1 MASSFREQARVALER
16 ANAEIESKIDVRLRY
31 AALELR
37 ICIEAVT
44 YDRAQCYEELLA
56 PDVYR
61 KWQPQKLMAALIEID
76 PLANEGPTVH
86 FLDESNA
93 EATMQTWV
101 SLGKETVFTLKDI
114 SDEYHALGSFVHLPN
129 LDKAAT
135 ATNFEEMRKRCI
147 HISSKLTEVLSSPVF
162 NAVFQNIV
170 ELPCDSCGN
179 TIRKH
184 VPAKAVSVEAKCYK
198 CNAAYKISAQEDG
211 SYSSHRL
218 GKILPC
224 MNEGCDGVLAIP
236 REEIKDR
243 AKIECQT
250 CKSKFFLSQTYRL
263 TRA

>member
-1 MASSFREQARVALER
+1 MASSFREQAKAALER
-16 ANAEIESKIDVRLRY
+16 ANGEIESKIDVRLRY

-56 PDVYR
+56 PDVYS
-61 KWQPQKLMAALIEID
+61 KWQPQRLMESLIEIE
-76 PLANEGPTVH
+76 PHANEGPTVH

-93 EATMQTWV
+93 EARLPTWV

-114 SDEYHALGSFVHLPN
+114 RDEYHALGSFVHLPN

-135 ATNFEEMRKRCI
+135 GTNFEKMRTRCI

-179 TIRKH
+179 TILKH
-184 VPAKAVSVEAKCYK
+184 VPAHAASVEAKCYK

-211 SYSSHRL
+211 TYSSHRL
-218 GKILPC
+218 GKIVPC
-224 MNEGCDGVLAIP
+224 INEGCDGVLAIP

-243 AKIECQT
+243 AEIACQT
-250 CKSKFFLSQTYRL
+250 CKSKFFLAHTYRL